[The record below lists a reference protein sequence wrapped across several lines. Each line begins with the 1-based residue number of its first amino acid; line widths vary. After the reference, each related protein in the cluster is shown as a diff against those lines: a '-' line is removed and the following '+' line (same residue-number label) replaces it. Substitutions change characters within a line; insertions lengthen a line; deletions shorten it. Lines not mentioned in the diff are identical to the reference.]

1 MPRIDA
7 PTLAEHRDQRLS
19 ALLSAGRSLLLE
31 EGPAGVT
38 MAAVANRT
46 GLSRPAIYEY
56 FDSTSDLLAAIL
68 LDHMRE
74 WTHTVGD
81 VITGIADPGVRVDEY
96 VTRSIQF
103 FHQEDHRAMA
113 FISQSSLPATVRERI
128 ITEHRAMIQPLI
140 TALRDLDI
148 QDPTRA
154 AQFVQGVV
162 EAAARQT
169 SLDSETE
176 TKAAL
181 QFIQAGLTNLRT
193 QT

>member
-19 ALLSAGRSLLLE
+19 ALLTAGRSLLLE

-68 LDHMRE
+68 IDHMRE
-74 WTHTVGD
+74 WTQAVGD
-81 VITGIADPGVRVDEY
+81 VITEISDPAVRVDEY
-96 VTRSIQF
+96 VIRSIQY
-103 FHQEDHRAMA
+103 FHQDDHRAMA
-113 FISQSSLPATVRERI
+113 FISQSTLPTNVRERM
-128 ITEHRAMIQPLI
+128 ITEHQTMIEPLI
-140 TALRDLDI
+140 TALRDLQI
-148 QDPTRA
+148 QDPSRA

-162 EAAARQT
+162 EAAARQM
-169 SLDSETE
+169 SVDPATE
-176 TKAAL
+176 TQAAV
-181 QFIQAGLTNLRT
+181 QFIRAGLANLRART
-193 QT
+193 

>member
-31 EGPAGVT
+31 EGPTGVT

-56 FDSTSDLLAAIL
+56 FDSTADFLAAIL

-74 WTHTVGD
+74 WTRTVGD
-81 VITGIADPGVRVDEY
+81 AIAAILDPSARIDAY
-96 VTRSIQF
+96 VVRSIHF
-103 FHQEDHRAMA
+103 FHQDDHRAMVN
-113 FISQSSLPATVRERI
+113 ISQATLPSIVQDRI
-128 ITEHRAMIQPLI
+128 ASEHRSMIHPLV
-140 TALRDLDI
+140 TALTELGI
-148 QDPTRA
+148 QHPTRA

-162 EAAARQT
+162 EAAARQV
-169 SLDSETE
+169 SADLELETQ
-176 TKAAL
+176 AAVR
-181 QFIQAGLTNLRT
+181 FIRAGLANLN
-193 QT
+193 QEA